1 MSNNGD
7 RGMSPPMCEEQKKE
21 HSPLSSCSSEGAND
35 TKPHPQKESKEA
47 NMEQSQTTSSVK
59 EKQKEFKSLENV
71 ISYFALARA
80 IFMVII
86 FVHIIFAMTIL
97 LLLIKVFGM
106 PFYSIFLLS
115 HSLSFVS
122 LYVVQYQYL
131 LPLIDKGNLIS
142 YKIEEELYNVP
153 PHHPPKRELSWFSLR
168 HMLPFITNAGIWI
181 CLSCMDIQADV
192 EGVDKGD
199 KEIIICL
206 FLGVLMLLVSVSAM
220 AKIGPAP
227 AGPRTVKYKTKQGG
241 KDADKKVDLKTETIE
256 ETAMLRKET
265 AMLRKEILERDA
277 SYSKLMKENNKVL
290 MELLQESKRSR
301 KE

>member
-7 RGMSPPMCEEQKKE
+7 RGMSPPLLEDPKKE
-21 HSPLSSCSSEGAND
+21 GHSLISSCSSEGPND
-35 TKPHPQKESKEA
+35 TNPHPQKERKEA
-47 NMEQSQTTSSVK
+47 NMKQSQTTSSVK
-59 EKQKEFKSLENV
+59 EKQKEFKSLEDK
-71 ISYFALARA
+71 IFYFELARA

-153 PHHPPKRELSWFSLR
+153 PVSYTHLT
-168 HMLPFITNAGIWI
+168 LP
-181 CLSCMDIQADV
+181 
-192 EGVDKGD
+192 
-199 KEIIICL
+199 
-206 FLGVLMLLVSVSAM
+206 
-220 AKIGPAP
+220 
-227 AGPRTVKYKTKQGG
+227 TK
-241 KDADKKVDLKTETIE
+241 A
-256 ETAMLRKET
+256 
-265 AMLRKEILERDA
+265 
-277 SYSKLMKENNKVL
+277 
-290 MELLQESKRSR
+290 
-301 KE
+301 